1 MQSVK
6 PGNVVQVLATRP
18 EASPPSQVGDPEVY
32 AIRMLNLLDR
42 YGVAVL
48 FPHTSAVELSR
59 ERECDIASTL
69 IDPLTP

>member
-1 MQSVK
+1 
-6 PGNVVQVLATRP
+6 
-18 EASPPSQVGDPEVY
+18 
-32 AIRMLNLLDR
+32 MLILLDR

-59 ERECDIASTL
+59 ERERDIASTL